1 MPVPSADAGTA
12 EQQENGGAS
21 AAPALQFSYV
31 ECLLYTFHQ
40 LGKRCPEFLSAPEN
54 EEVSERMKDFKIRS
68 VCFPECKCEF
78 KRSIFMLERTLFTF

>member
-1 MPVPSADAGTA
+1 MPVPPADAGTA

-54 EEVSERMKDFKIRS
+54 EEVTDRMKDFKIRS
-68 VCFPECKCEF
+68 VCIPECKWEF
-78 KRSIFMLERTLFTF
+78 KRLIFM